1 MSAVAG
7 GPLVRAERLTRV
19 HGRGER
25 RVVALDGVDL
35 TIHRGQRLGIVGESG
50 SGKST
55 LVRLLAALDTPT
67 SGSVSFDGRVV
78 TGVRERD
85 LGFLRARVQLVLQ
98 DPRGSLNPRMRIGTI
113 VAEPLRAPAI
123 RRELARRGRPI
134 DPAARVAEL
143 LAAVGLPP
151 DAAGRY
157 PHEFSGG
164 QRQRIAIARALAP
177 GPEVLIADEAVSA
190 LDVSVRAQVL
200 NLIMDLVGSLGLTL
214 VFVSHDL
221 SVVRH
226 VCSDAVVLQGGRIVE
241 AAPTASLFA
250 DPRHPYT
257 QRLLAAIPRFGERPR
272 ATEP

>member
-1 MSAVAG
+1 MSTVAG
-7 GPLVRAERLTRV
+7 GPLLRAERLTRV

-55 LVRLLAALDTPT
+55 LVRLLAALDAPT
-67 SGSVSFDGRVV
+67 SGTVSFDGRVV

-85 LGFLRARVQLVLQ
+85 LGFLRSRVQLVFQ
-98 DPRGSLNPRMRIGTI
+98 DPRASLNPRMRIGTI

-134 DPAARVAEL
+134 DPATRVAEL

-226 VCSDAVVLQGGRIVE
+226 VCSDAVVLQRGRIVE

-250 DPRHPYT
+250 DPRHPHT

-272 ATEP
+272 VD